1 MNKDLIKK
9 VLKPNRWNFMNKISY
24 IHDLMIAKIELPE
37 FIEYFLGDALYKL
50 RKNEESSRFK
60 ASDEFDW
67 KLDQFKR

>member
-1 MNKDLIKK
+1 MQAACERDELCRRTQKAQVERRLG
-9 VLKPNRWNFMNKISY
+9 
-24 IHDLMIAKIELPE
+24 IELPE